1 MENSVSSYD
10 TVMDTS
16 HYQPCCTTQ
25 ANVPVCLLLGALEY
39 AHDGVLSAVSVR
51 VLRVYRRK
59 MACGVNGG
67 TREEKCVCVCV
78 CVYVYPCPVGFCFW
92 LQCSVVVGGH
102 SSSVIQHKHLQ
113 NYLFPIIIVTHSG
126 KPLVAVFQYNFCN
139 HQIRCVI
146 VFRCDLVRRGQS
158 KAVTFTNLKLT
169 KKTNAARY
177 GIMLQQGMA

>member
-78 CVYVYPCPVGFCFW
+78 CVCIS
-92 LQCSVVVGGH
+92 L
-102 SSSVIQHKHLQ
+102 SSWF
-113 NYLFPIIIVTHSG
+113 LFLVTMLCCCRWSLLLCDTTQTFAEL
-126 KPLVAVFQYNFCN
+126 LVPDYNSN
-139 HQIRCVI
+139 SQW
-146 VFRCDLVRRGQS
+146 
-158 KAVTFTNLKLT
+158 
-169 KKTNAARY
+169 
-177 GIMLQQGMA
+177 